1 MIELPSSSLSLFR
14 LTNEKV
20 EAGERDESRAGD
32 GEEEA
37 GRVHQGHRG
46 VAVEQHEQYERSQV
60 LTGDVGLSAEH
71 EEDDDAEPGR
81 QAVHHD
87 VPEEHGHPVHA
98 GRHSRDKVEVLHVP
112 DSLLGESEVS
122 PV

>member
-1 MIELPSSSLSLFR
+1 MELSNLSLKYNHHSQ
-14 LTNEKV
+14 TNEKV
-20 EAGERDESRAGD
+20 DAGESDEGRAGD

-46 VAVEQHEQYERSQV
+46 VAVEQHEQYERSQI
-60 LTGDVGLSAEH
+60 LTGHVGLRAEH

-81 QAVHHD
+81 QAVHHE

-98 GRHSRDKVEVLHVP
+98 GRHPGDKVEMLDVP
-112 DSLLGESEVS
+112 HSLLGK
-122 PV
+122 